1 MKKLLLK
8 AGLTVAV
15 AAISFAATAQTTSKS
30 SWMLENNVYGH
41 RYNAAYIPEKS
52 YFGIGVGSVNPAI
65 YSDIGVANILF
76 PTETGLVSGFNDAVS
91 TEQFLSGMN
100 ALNRI
105 QVDLN
110 ENILSI
116 GARGKKGGY
125 SVFELNA
132 RVNVKNIENGTVF
145 TETYDK
151 LILSPGAKPIKPNF
165 EGIDSDKIFTL
176 RTVEDTLKIKKFI
189 NEKYPKEF
197 VIRDNSGDGVME
209 EVEEKPDEYDS
220 N

>member
-116 GARGKKGGY
+116 GARGK
-125 SVFELNA
+125 
-132 RVNVKNIENGTVF
+132 
-145 TETYDK
+145 
-151 LILSPGAKPIKPNF
+151 
-165 EGIDSDKIFTL
+165 
-176 RTVEDTLKIKKFI
+176 
-189 NEKYPKEF
+189 
-197 VIRDNSGDGVME
+197 
-209 EVEEKPDEYDS
+209 
-220 N
+220 